1 MKGYVDI
8 DKIEKMREAG
18 NILSEINRELREMAV
33 EGVTLLQIDEKANE
47 LCKKFNVIPA
57 FKGYDGFPKTVCVGV
72 NDVVV
77 HGIPDDYKLKD
88 GDIVSLDMGI
98 KYKGVFSDSAI
109 TVGVGTISAQ
119 AKKLME
125 ATKKA
130 VIEGIKFAKPGNR
143 VGDIGNA
150 MQNAVE
156 REGFSV
162 VREMVG
168 HGVGYELHEEPYIP
182 GYGQK
187 GTGEKLYEGQTIA
200 IEAIINEGTPD
211 IVISKKD
218 GWTSTTKDGKL
229 SSLFEHT
236 VVVGKE
242 PLVLTKW

>member
-8 DKIEKMREAG
+8 DKIEKMRIAG
-18 NILSEINRELREMAV
+18 DILSEINRELREMAV
-33 EGVTLLQIDEKANE
+33 EGVTLLEIDEKANE

-77 HGIPDDYKLKD
+77 HGIPDNYALKN

-109 TVGVGTISAQ
+109 TVGVGQISAN

-150 MQNAVE
+150 MQKAVE
-156 REGFSV
+156 SEGFSV

-182 GYGQK
+182 GYGEK
-187 GTGEKLYEGQTIA
+187 GEGEKLYEGQTIA

-218 GWTSTTKDGKL
+218 GWTSKTKDGKL
-229 SSLFEHT
+229 SALFEHT

>member
-8 DKIEKMREAG
+8 DKIEKMRIAG
-18 NILSEINRELREMAV
+18 DILSEINRELREMAV
-33 EGVTLLQIDEKANE
+33 EGVTLLEIDEKANE

-77 HGIPDDYKLKD
+77 HGIPDNYALKN

-109 TVGVGTISAQ
+109 TVGVGQISAN

-150 MQNAVE
+150 MQKAVE
-156 REGFSV
+156 SEGFSV
-162 VREMVG
+162 VIEMVG

-182 GYGQK
+182 GYGEK
-187 GTGEKLYEGQTIA
+187 GEGEKLYEGQTIA

-218 GWTSTTKDGKL
+218 GWTSKTKDGKL
-229 SSLFEHT
+229 SALFEHT